1 MSTSKA
7 TTHRQPVYI
16 PPDIIR
22 EQIPNKWEKL
32 MSVLASVMREI
43 PSEAA
48 EDHQIREWMGQFEEV
63 SAQIEELRQFT
74 AGMSTEV
81 PEYPEEAKEAVS
93 SRLLTLAVLR
103 NRLDGKA
110 KVKAAPAA
118 PRDPET
124 GGEVRRSRRQQ
135 EKTAAEGGG
144 SKSDHTGDPVVGH
157 STTLASR
164 GKVAEGDTILPDT
177 VTNMSDVEVGILQ
190 LPLCELSPEP
200 VEVPQSINFL
210 EPGSGELLFNATN
223 FALGSGNLEDQL
235 RFIPF
240 CALLLFFFFPRL
252 SPLILRVVC
261 GGNVINDLGALNKPI
276 VAGVPRMRGAP
287 VLDGRIRGAEEDGG
301 AGVSGTILEEGSNL
315 LSGAARTTELHENV
329 RTDVR
334 WGGCIF
340 FYCVNLRTSHL
351 QWGLTF
357 SCSNVFSCENN
368 KYGMSTSE
376 ERSSSNTEYFTRGDK
391 IPGLQVNGM
400 DIITSHHAVQF
411 ARNWVVEGNGPLF
424 MEFVTYRYGGLV
436 SRPAL
441 PINPTCD
448 SKRRFFPSMSDPGTT
463 YRTREE
469 IQWMRSTQSPTRG
482 LQRYIEEWGLTSP
495 QELRQPDKEAKAEVD
510 QAIEEAKTSPA
521 RRSKGLWTG
530 IYDKG
535 PPFNVHAG
543 TGAQGITRH
552 STVII
557 SVKERY

>member
-1 MSTSKA
+1 MSTHNAVTGIGDKIPLTGGCARINVKRDGNFGHVLWQKCFCVNKESPNIPNKSPPLCLSFA
-7 TTHRQPVYI
+7 KSHHHRYSSPAHNTLQPPSRNVNLQGHYPQTARLH

-252 SPLILRVVC
+252 SPLIL
-261 GGNVINDLGALNKPI
+261 
-276 VAGVPRMRGAP
+276 
-287 VLDGRIRGAEEDGG
+287 
-301 AGVSGTILEEGSNL
+301 S
-315 LSGAARTTELHENV
+315 
-329 RTDVR
+329 
-334 WGGCIF
+334 
-340 FYCVNLRTSHL
+340 
-351 QWGLTF
+351 
-357 SCSNVFSCENN
+357 
-368 KYGMSTSE
+368 
-376 ERSSSNTEYFTRGDK
+376 
-391 IPGLQVNGM
+391 
-400 DIITSHHAVQF
+400 
-411 ARNWVVEGNGPLF
+411 
-424 MEFVTYRYGGLV
+424 
-436 SRPAL
+436 
-441 PINPTCD
+441 
-448 SKRRFFPSMSDPGTT
+448 
-463 YRTREE
+463 
-469 IQWMRSTQSPTRG
+469 RG
-482 LQRYIEEWGLTSP
+482 L
-495 QELRQPDKEAKAEVD
+495 
-510 QAIEEAKTSPA
+510 
-521 RRSKGLWTG
+521 
-530 IYDKG
+530 
-535 PPFNVHAG
+535 
-543 TGAQGITRH
+543 
-552 STVII
+552 
-557 SVKERY
+557 